1 MFGLIPFRTHNIKEA
16 GGTFADFI
24 SDFFND
30 DFFSPMGM
38 LDGMGKFSAD
48 VRETDNEYLV
58 SAELPGVNKEDI
70 KLDYKDNNL
79 IIRARRQEVHDD
91 SRDSY
96 IRKERSYGEFSR
108 AFYLDNVNKEE
119 FTYDVSIQNN
129 TSANVI
135 VKKGKDGKNLM
146 KDSKSTIISGEKLK
160 KSVKE
165 NVYYYISVDN
175 INKVKSKEKILFKI
189 VS

>member
-1 MFGLIPFRTHNIKEA
+1 MFGLIPFRTHNIKEV

-70 KLDYKDNNL
+70 KLDYEDNNL
-79 IIRARRQEVHDD
+79 IIKARRQEVHDE

-108 AFYLDNVNKEE
+108 AFYLDNVNKEGIRARFE
-119 FTYDVSIQNN
+119 NGELKIILPKQ
-129 TSANVI
+129 
-135 VKKGKDGKNLM
+135 VKTE
-146 KDSKSTIISGEKLK
+146 DSNSGIFIE
-160 KSVKE
+160 
-165 NVYYYISVDN
+165 
-175 INKVKSKEKILFKI
+175 
-189 VS
+189 